1 MAEDKRIPGIR
12 LQQDAEG
19 KIQVDLITENSVE
32 PYLSAVTPAEALLM
46 ALDADYTEYR
56 RALQKLQ
63 EHSLF
68 EPKLNISLEEYEDFI
83 AEAVLLPAALKTT
96 DPISYQML
104 GIGLETIL
112 QIPDDGS
119 ALFLIYNGAR
129 VLRLLASPLKTQLQ
143 LRNIF
148 EVTFDDTERSTQKE
162 RLHQLSSVYPQVV
175 SAMNELGQPFDGYT
189 CMLYQPGDLLLLE
202 LYLYFRQDKQRIARC
217 QYCWEYFIPK
227 TKKETLYCDRISGG
241 KSCKQWGPNL
251 MRKVG
256 PEVDGALAAYNSLR
270 NRMMA
275 RLTRFEDA
283 APWDR
288 ERLIHMDYAEYEA
301 WLQMANAARKTYLQG
316 KLTVEQFLRKI
327 DVRNDLESYT
337 VVQHPKLEVR
347 ETEWRKNVE
356 RNLGFDSNGYF
367 QDGFMSLDLDAEN
380 PQWEF
385 YTHDEM
391 LQKAKEGYE
400 GLQEKYRGR

>member
-1 MAEDKRIPGIR
+1 MAEEKRIPGIR

-19 KIQVDLITENSVE
+19 KIQIDLITENSVE

-46 ALDADYTEYR
+46 ALDVDYTEYR

-83 AEAVLLPAALKTT
+83 TEAVLLPAALKTT

-104 GIGLETIL
+104 GIGLESIL

-119 ALFLIYNGAR
+119 ASFLIYNGAR
-129 VLRLLASPLKTQLQ
+129 VLRLLTSPLKTQLQ

-148 EVTFDDTERSTQKE
+148 EVTFDDTERLTQQE
-162 RLHQLSSVYPQVV
+162 RMNRLSVVYPQVV
-175 SAMNELGQPFDGYT
+175 SAMNELGQQFDGNT
-189 CMLYQPGDLLLLE
+189 CMLHQPGDLLLLE
-202 LYLYFRQDKQRIARC
+202 LYLYFQQEKQRIARC

-227 TKKETLYCDRISGG
+227 TKKETLYCDRISDG
-241 KSCKQWGPNL
+241 KSCKRWGPNL
-251 MRKVG
+251 MRKAG
-256 PEVDGALAAYNSLR
+256 PEIDGALAAYNSLR

-275 RLTRFEDA
+275 RLTRYEDA
-283 APWDR
+283 APWGR

-316 KLTVEQFLRKI
+316 KLTAEQFLQKI

-337 VVQHPKLEVR
+337 VVQHPKPEVR
-347 ETEWRKNVE
+347 ETEWRRNVE
-356 RNLGFDSNGYF
+356 RNLSFDSNGYF

-380 PQWEF
+380 PQWE
-385 YTHDEM
+385 T
-391 LQKAKEGYE
+391 KTAKEQMKAAKGGYE
-400 GLQEKYRGR
+400 SLREKFKG

>member
-1 MAEDKRIPGIR
+1 MAEEKRIPGIR

-19 KIQVDLITENSVE
+19 IIQVDLITENSVE

-83 AEAVLLPAALKTT
+83 AEAVLLPAVLKTT

-104 GIGLETIL
+104 GIGLESIL

-119 ALFLIYNGAR
+119 ASFLIYNGAR
-129 VLRLLASPLKTQLQ
+129 ILRLLASPLKTQLQ

-148 EVTFDDTERSTQKE
+148 EVTFDDTERLTQQE
-162 RLHQLSSVYPQVV
+162 RMNRLSVVYPQVV
-175 SAMNELGQPFDGYT
+175 SIMNELGQQFDGHT
-189 CMLYQPGDLLLLE
+189 CMLHQPGHLLLLE
-202 LYLYFRQDKQRIARC
+202 LYLYFQQDKQRIARC

-227 TKKETLYCDRISGG
+227 TKKETLYCDRISDG
-241 KSCKQWGPNL
+241 KSCKQWGPKL

-256 PEVDGALAAYNSLR
+256 SEVDEALGKYNTLR

-288 ERLIHMDYAEYEA
+288 ERLIHMDYVEYDA
-301 WLQMANAARKTYLQG
+301 WIQMANAARKTYLQG
-316 KLTVEQFLRKI
+316 KLTAEQFLRKI
-327 DVRNDLESYT
+327 DVGNDLESYT
-337 VVQHPKLEVR
+337 VVQHPKPEVR

-356 RNLGFDSNGYF
+356 RNLSFDSEYAYE
-367 QDGFMSLDLDAEN
+367 DYMVLDL
-380 PQWEF
+380 
-385 YTHDEM
+385 
-391 LQKAKEGYE
+391 
-400 GLQEKYRGR
+400 

>member
-1 MAEDKRIPGIR
+1 MAEEKRILGIR

-19 KIQVDLITENSVE
+19 KIQIDLITENSVE

-46 ALDADYTEYR
+46 ALDVDYTEYR
-56 RALQKLQ
+56 RALQKLE

-68 EPKLNISLEEYEDFI
+68 ESKLNISLEEYEDFI
-83 AEAVLLPAALKTT
+83 AEAILLPSALKTA

-104 GIGLETIL
+104 GIWLESIL
-112 QIPDDGS
+112 RIPDDGS
-119 ALFLIYNGAR
+119 ASFLIYNGAR
-129 VLRLLASPLKTQLQ
+129 VLRMLGSPLKTQLQ

-148 EVTFDDTERSTQKE
+148 EVTFDDTERLTQKE
-162 RLHQLSSVYPQVV
+162 RLYQLSSVYPQVV
-175 SAMNELGQPFDGYT
+175 STMNELGQPFDGYT
-189 CMLYQPGDLLLLE
+189 CMLHQPGDLLLLE
-202 LYLYFRQDKQRIARC
+202 LYLYFQKEKQRIARC

-227 TKKETLYCDRISGG
+227 TKKETLYCDRISDG

-301 WLQMANAARKTYLQG
+301 WLQMANAARKNYLQG
-316 KLTVEQFLRKI
+316 KLTAEQFLRKI
-327 DVRNDLESYT
+327 DVRKDLDSYT
-337 VVQHPKLEVR
+337 VVQHPKPEVR

-356 RNLGFDSNGYF
+356 RNLNFDPEYHYE
-367 QDGFMSLDLDAEN
+367 DCMTLDLGQKN
-380 PQWEF
+380 PQWKVE
-385 YTHDEM
+385 TTEEQM
-391 LQKAKEGYE
+391 KAAKGGYE
-400 GLQEKYRGR
+400 GLREKYREQ